1 MDPRRRSGASG
12 LTPLVQQRLPGD
24 IALKIGGNHRRVF
37 GDTLPGGS
45 GDMRRD
51 NHVIELDDKRMIA
64 PQRFAVLD
72 IQRRAAQRAVA
83 QGINQ
88 RCLVDHRR
96 ARGIDQQRAGLHA
109 V

>member
-1 MDPRRRSGASG
+1 MDGCRGSGLGTDPGFYGGPSPLTMDPRRCRTRRRSG

-51 NHVIELDDKRMIA
+51 NHVIELDDK
-64 PQRFAVLD
+64 
-72 IQRRAAQRAVA
+72 
-83 QGINQ
+83 G
-88 RCLVDHRR
+88 
-96 ARGIDQQRAGLHA
+96 
-109 V
+109 